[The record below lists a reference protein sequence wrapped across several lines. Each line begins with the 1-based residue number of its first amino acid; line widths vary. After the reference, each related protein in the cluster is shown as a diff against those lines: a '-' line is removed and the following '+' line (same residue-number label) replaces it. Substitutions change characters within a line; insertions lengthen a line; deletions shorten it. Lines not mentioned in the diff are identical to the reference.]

1 MKERQNKIFSILM
14 EQPKV
19 TVKELSDL
27 LKVSEVTV
35 RKDLSQMEDDG
46 ILKRTHGG
54 AAQISPDS
62 IEKRMLIRYNEKL
75 KLAKEAVK
83 LVEDGET
90 ILIEAGSTNAVFAR
104 ELADNREVNIIT
116 NSLYI
121 AGLMKGYHN
130 VQVTVLGGTLQNDAQ
145 AMVGPLAKLALS
157 QICVSKAFIGMS
169 GFTESLGFTCTD
181 FLRAEIGREMSL
193 RAQEVIVI
201 AEASKFNQTGVTS
214 IVELE
219 EVDIVISELGL
230 ADEKLKMLKKHR
242 VQTIL
247 I

>member
-1 MKERQNKIFSILM
+1 MKERQNIIFSILT
-14 EQPKV
+14 EKPKV
-19 TVKELSDL
+19 TVKELSDRL
-27 LKVSEVTV
+27 LVSEVTI
-35 RKDLSQMEDDG
+35 RKDLSQMENDG
-46 ILKRTHGG
+46 IIKRIHGG
-54 AAQISPDS
+54 AAQISSES

-83 LVEDGET
+83 LMKDGET
-90 ILIEAGSTNAVFAR
+90 ILIEAGSTNSVFAR
-104 ELADNREVNIIT
+104 ELAEHREVNIIT

-121 AGLMKGYHN
+121 AGLMKSYQN
-130 VQVTVLGGTLQNDAQ
+130 VQVTVLGGNLQNDAQ

-157 QICVSKAFIGMS
+157 QLCVSKAFIGMS

-201 AEASKFNQTGVTS
+201 AEAAKFDQIGMTS
-214 IVELE
+214 IVELDK
-219 EVDIVISELGL
+219 VSTVITEKEI
-230 ADEKLKMLKKHR
+230 AEDKLKVLMKHNI
-242 VQTIL
+242 QTLL